1 MRTQSPRTWRWAALV
16 GLCLSVIAIGCGD
29 IGSPV
34 SPSGFE
40 RGGARA
46 TAVETSS
53 DYPVDTALPVAPG
66 PATPLHGPGGPLTPA
81 DLIAH
86 GWSCFTPPPF
96 PTRTECSHPNQGF
109 PPIPPPADRPAT
121 FTLWRFENGQFV
133 GTLLAIRPDLYCGA
147 DVTDPAGTCT
157 RNAPLCGS
165 TGQPYSFVAVIG
177 YYTCLHRP
185 GR

>member
-1 MRTQSPRTWRWAALV
+1 MQSQAPRTWRSAAGIVL
-16 GLCLSVIAIGCGD
+16 GLSVVAAGCGD
-29 IGSPV
+29 SGTPV
-34 SPSGFE
+34 SPSVFE
-40 RGGARA
+40 GDGTGLAA
-46 TAVETSS
+46 ALN
-53 DYPVDTALPVAPG
+53 ALPVTPG
-66 PATPLHGPGGPLTPA
+66 LTNLQGPGGPLTPA

-109 PPIPPPADRPAT
+109 PAIPPPADRPAT

-165 TGQPYSFVAVIG
+165 TGQTYSFVPVIR
-177 YYTCLHRP
+177 YYTCLHTP

>member
-1 MRTQSPRTWRWAALV
+1 MRTQAPRAWRRTAVVVL
-16 GLCLSVIAIGCGD
+16 GLSVAAAGCGEN
-29 IGSPV
+29 SNPV
-34 SPSGFE
+34 SPSAFE
-40 RGGARA
+40 GRGAAA
-46 TAVETSS
+46 TAAKTPSEHTV
-53 DYPVDTALPVAPG
+53 DAAFPVTPG
-66 PATPLHGPGGPLTPA
+66 LTNPLQGPGGPLTPT

-147 DVTDPAGTCT
+147 DVTDPAGTCS

-165 TGQPYSFVAVIG
+165 TGQPYSFVPVIG
-177 YYTCLHRP
+177 YYTCLHTP

>member
-1 MRTQSPRTWRWAALV
+1 MRTLAHQTWRWAALA
-16 GLCLSVIAIGCGD
+16 GLCLSIIAVGCRD
-29 IGSPV
+29 SGSPM
-34 SPSGFE
+34 SPSGFRSE
-40 RGGARA
+40 AAA
-46 TAVETSS
+46 TASAPGLT
-53 DYPVDTALPVAPG
+53 TALSAPG
-66 PATPLHGPGGPLTPA
+66 RPTPA

-121 FTLWRFENGQFV
+121 YTLWRFENGEFA

-147 DVTDPAGTCT
+147 DVNDPAGTCT
-157 RNAPLCGS
+157 RNAPLCES
-165 TGQPYSFVAVIG
+165 TGQPYAFVPVIR
-177 YYTCLHRP
+177 YYTCLHTP

>member
-1 MRTQSPRTWRWAALV
+1 MQTHPPRMWRWAAVVVLS
-16 GLCLSVIAIGCGD
+16 LSVVAAGCGD
-29 IGSPV
+29 SGSPV
-34 SPSGFE
+34 SPSMTE
-40 RGGARA
+40 RGGTAA
-46 TAVETSS
+46 TAVNNSS
-53 DYPVDTALPVAPG
+53 DYANADFKITPG
-66 PATPLHGPGGPLTPA
+66 LTTPPPASGGLLTPT

-165 TGQPYSFVAVIG
+165 TGQPYSFVPVIG
-177 YYTCLHRP
+177 YYTCLHTP

>member
-1 MRTQSPRTWRWAALV
+1 MRTQTPPRWRGVAPL
-16 GLCLSVIAIGCGD
+16 GLCLSVIAVGCAGS
-29 IGSPV
+29 GSPV

-40 RGGARA
+40 RSAVGAVNSTFPIA
-46 TAVETSS
+46 AGLT
-53 DYPVDTALPVAPG
+53 
-66 PATPLHGPGGPLTPA
+66 TPLSASGGRPTPTE
-81 DLIAH
+81 LIAH

-147 DVTDPAGTCT
+147 DVTDPTGTCT
-157 RNAPLCGS
+157 RNAPRCES
-165 TGQPYSFVAVIG
+165 TGQPYSFVPVIR
-177 YYTCLHRP
+177 YYTCLHTP

>member
-1 MRTQSPRTWRWAALV
+1 MRTQSPRTWRGAALV
-16 GLCLSVIAIGCGD
+16 GLCLNIIAVGCGD
-29 IGSPV
+29 SGSPA

-40 RGGARA
+40 RGGAGA
-46 TAVETSS
+46 IA
-53 DYPVDTALPVAPG
+53 A
-66 PATPLHGPGGPLTPA
+66 GGPLTPT

-177 YYTCLHRP
+177 YYTCLHAP

>member
-1 MRTQSPRTWRWAALV
+1 MQTQAPRMWGWAAVVVLS
-16 GLCLSVIAIGCGD
+16 LSVVASGCGD
-29 IGSPV
+29 SGSPA
-34 SPSGFE
+34 SPSAFE
-40 RGGARA
+40 RGGPGLA
-46 TAVETSS
+46 TATTPSE
-53 DYPVDTALPVAPG
+53 YPVNAAFPVTPG
-66 PATPLHGPGGPLTPA
+66 LTNPFQGPGGSLTPT

-109 PPIPPPADRPAT
+109 PAIPPPADRPAT

-165 TGQPYSFVAVIG
+165 TGQPYSFVPVIG
-177 YYTCLHRP
+177 YYTCLHTP

>member
-1 MRTQSPRTWRWAALV
+1 MQTPAPRMWRWAAVVVLSPSVV
-16 GLCLSVIAIGCGD
+16 GAGCGD
-29 IGSPV
+29 SGSPV
-34 SPSGFE
+34 SPSMTE
-40 RGGARA
+40 ASGAA
-46 TAVETSS
+46 ANAVNASS
-53 DYPVDTALPVAPG
+53 DYAVNADFPITLGLRPPLPAPG
-66 PATPLHGPGGPLTPA
+66 GALTPT

-109 PPIPPPADRPAT
+109 PAIPPPADRPAT

-133 GTLLAIRPDLYCGA
+133 GTLLVIRPDLYCGA

-165 TGQPYSFVAVIG
+165 TGQPYSFVPVIG
-177 YYTCLHRP
+177 YYTCLHTPR
-185 GR
+185 R

>member
-1 MRTQSPRTWRWAALV
+1 MQTQAPRTWRSAAVVVLS
-16 GLCLSVIAIGCGD
+16 LSVVAAGCGD
-29 IGSPV
+29 SGSPV
-34 SPSGFE
+34 SPSRLE
-40 RGGARA
+40 RSG
-46 TAVETSS
+46 VEVVNTTF
-53 DYPVDTALPVAPG
+53 PIGPGLTTALNAPG
-66 PATPLHGPGGPLTPA
+66 GRLTPT

-147 DVTDPAGTCT
+147 DVSDPAGMCT
-157 RNAPLCGS
+157 RKAPLCES
-165 TGQPYSFVAVIG
+165 TDQPYSFVPVIR
-177 YYTCLHRP
+177 YYTCLHTP
-185 GR
+185 GQ

>member
-1 MRTQSPRTWRWAALV
+1 MRTKASRTCRWAALV
-16 GLCLSVIAIGCGD
+16 GLCLSVIGVGCRD
-29 IGSPV
+29 SSSSPS

-40 RGGARA
+40 RSGART
-46 TAVETSS
+46 TAAEMSS
-53 DYPVDTALPVAPG
+53 TVTTGFPVAPG
-66 PATPLHGPGGPLTPA
+66 LTTPLPGPGESLTPT
-81 DLIAH
+81 DLIAR

-121 FTLWRFENGQFV
+121 FTLWRFENSQFV

-157 RNAPLCGS
+157 RNAPLCAS
-165 TGQPYSFVAVIG
+165 TGQPYSFVPVIN
-177 YYTCLHRP
+177 YYTCLHTP

>member
-1 MRTQSPRTWRWAALV
+1 MPAQAPQTWRSAALV
-16 GLCLSVIAIGCGD
+16 GLCLSVIAVGCGD
-29 IGSPV
+29 SGSPV

-40 RGGARA
+40 RSGAG
-46 TAVETSS
+46 AVNNGFPIGPGLT
-53 DYPVDTALPVAPG
+53 TALASPG
-66 PATPLHGPGGPLTPA
+66 RPTPA

-121 FTLWRFENGQFV
+121 YTLWRFENGEFV

-147 DVTDPAGTCT
+147 DVNDPAGTCT
-157 RNAPLCGS
+157 RNAPLCES
-165 TGQPYSFVAVIG
+165 TGQPYSFVPVIR
-177 YYTCLHRP
+177 YYTCLHTP

>member
-1 MRTQSPRTWRWAALV
+1 MRTQTSRTWRWAALV
-16 GLCLSVIAIGCGD
+16 APCLSVTAVGCGD
-29 IGSPV
+29 SGSPV
-34 SPSGFE
+34 SPSAFE
-40 RGGARA
+40 RSGARA
-46 TAVETSS
+46 ISAEASS
-53 DYPVDTALPVAPG
+53 DYPVKAAFPITPG
-66 PATPLHGPGGPLTPA
+66 LTTPLPAPGGPLTPT
-81 DLIAH
+81 DLIAR

-147 DVTDPAGTCT
+147 DVNDPAGTCT

-165 TGQPYSFVAVIG
+165 TGQPYSFVPVIR
-177 YYTCLHRP
+177 YYTCLHTR

>member
-1 MRTQSPRTWRWAALV
+1 MRTQAPRTWRWTAVVLL
-16 GLCLSVIAIGCGD
+16 GLSVAAAGCGEN
-29 IGSPV
+29 SNPV
-34 SPSGFE
+34 SPSAFE
-40 RGGARA
+40 GRRA
-46 TAVETSS
+46 TPGLTS
-53 DYPVDTALPVAPG
+53 
-66 PATPLHGPGGPLTPA
+66 PLHAPGGPLTPA

-109 PPIPPPADRPAT
+109 PAIPPPADRPAT

-177 YYTCLHRP
+177 YYTCLHTP

>member
-1 MRTQSPRTWRWAALV
+1 MLTQSSRTWRWAALAAS
-16 GLCLSVIAIGCGD
+16 CLSVIAFGCGD
-29 IGSPV
+29 SGSPV

-40 RGGARA
+40 RSEAGANSA
-46 TAVETSS
+46 ETLS
-53 DYPVDTALPVAPG
+53 DYPVDAAFPIAPG
-66 PATPLHGPGGPLTPA
+66 LTTLLPTPGRPLTPT
-81 DLIAH
+81 DLIAR

-165 TGQPYSFVAVIG
+165 TSQPYSFVPVIR
-177 YYTCLHRP
+177 YYTCLHTP

>member
-1 MRTQSPRTWRWAALV
+1 MRIQATRTWRWAALV
-16 GLCLSVIAIGCGD
+16 GLCLNVIAVGCSD
-29 IGSPV
+29 SRSPV
-34 SPSGFE
+34 SPSRFGTS
-40 RGGARA
+40 GAG
-46 TAVETSS
+46 TAGTSS
-53 DYPVDTALPVAPG
+53 DYAGTTFSIAAGL
-66 PATPLHGPGGPLTPA
+66 ATPLAGPAGPVTPA

-109 PPIPPPADRPAT
+109 PAIPPPADRPAT

-147 DVTDPAGTCT
+147 DVTDRSGTCT
-157 RNAPLCGS
+157 RNAPLCAS
-165 TGQPYSFVAVIG
+165 TGQPYSFVPVIN
-177 YYTCLHRP
+177 YYTCLHTP